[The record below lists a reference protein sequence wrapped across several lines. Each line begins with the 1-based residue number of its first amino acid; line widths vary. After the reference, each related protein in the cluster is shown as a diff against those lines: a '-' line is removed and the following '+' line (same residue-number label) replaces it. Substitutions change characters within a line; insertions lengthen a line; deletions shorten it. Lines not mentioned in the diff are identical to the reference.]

1 MERCNLSV
9 RVQNTNNATIKL
21 NGEVKSSISVPK
33 GSAVSIEITA
43 DGLETYKGVA
53 KVAENS
59 TLDIRLIKVCDCGE
73 DLGNKVEKLVD
84 EAVAVAT
91 DGLEEKIQG
100 NVEDQ
105 LEGLIS
111 VKVEPINSAIT
122 ELQQMDLDLNKRIDD
137 TNSNLSNLSNQVSDI
152 PNTYLTISNFNSSS
166 EEMKSNLNNRIDDT
180 NSNLSDLSNQV
191 SDIPNTYLTIA
202 NFNSSSEEM
211 KSDLNRRIDE
221 KADIADLTRVESQS
235 AAMSGDIVTINSTLE
250 IMQKQIQ
257 ALKTPETEAADPNTA
272 NVSQPDKNI
281 VISNGSVTTTADEKF
296 TRQIT
301 AKSIQVEDIA
311 VESSRVVF
319 DANDDVVISGFESSG
334 DLKKS
339 TANAA
344 VSIYSNADVKI
355 TNSTV
360 NQTGY
365 NAIEIGLSDDK
376 APKNVLIDGITFDS
390 KMSNNAILIFAHQ
403 KDALITISNCYF
415 KDVSN
420 CVRLSNRL
428 NVPAKVRFVNCTCDK
443 WDTNP
448 QWNGFLILEDYTSK
462 TKEEYLEQK
471 RFHNLD
477 IQFVNCYGPFGKIE
491 GTAEELFSNNENQV
505 AYIYV
510 DADLSFPVYNEAEFP
525 KCSAI

>member
-43 DGLETYKGVA
+43 DGFETYKGVA

-137 TNSNLSNLSNQVSDI
+137 TNSNLSN
-152 PNTYLTISNFNSSS
+152 
-166 EEMKSNLNNRIDDT
+166 
-180 NSNLSDLSNQV
+180 LSNQV

>member
-43 DGLETYKGVA
+43 DGFEPYKGVA

-59 TLDIRLIKVCDCGE
+59 TLDIRLIKVCECGE
-73 DLGNKVEKLVD
+73 DLSNKVEKLVND
-84 EAVAVAT
+84 AVAVAT

-100 NVEDQ
+100 NIEDQ
-105 LEGLIS
+105 LEGSINTKL
-111 VKVEPINSAIT
+111 EPINSNIAG
-122 ELQQMDLDLNKRIDD
+122 LQQTDLDLDAKINN
-137 TNSNLSNLSNQVSDI
+137 TNSNLSNLNNQV
-152 PNTYLTISNFNSSS
+152 L
-166 EEMKSNLNNRIDDT
+166 
-180 NSNLSDLSNQV
+180 
-191 SDIPNTYLTIA
+191 DIPNTYLTIA

-211 KSDLNRRIDE
+211 KSDLNNRIDE
-221 KADIADLTRVESQS
+221 KANIVDLTRVESQS
-235 AAMSGDIVTINSTLE
+235 AATSGDIVTINSTLE

-319 DANDDVVISGFESSG
+319 NANDDVVISGFESSG

-339 TANAA
+339 TSNAA

-355 TNSTV
+355 TNSTI

-403 KDALITISNCYF
+403 KDALITISNCHF

-443 WDTNP
+443 WDAKP
-448 QWNGFLILEDYTSK
+448 QWTGFLILEDYTSK

-510 DADLSFPVYNEAEFP
+510 DADLSLPVYNEAEFP

>member
-43 DGLETYKGVA
+43 DGFETYKGVA

-105 LEGLIS
+105 LEGLINA
-111 VKVEPINSAIT
+111 KIEPINSDIN
-122 ELQQMDLDLNKRIDD
+122 ELQQMDLDLDTKINN
-137 TNSNLSNLSNQVSDI
+137 TNSNLSN
-152 PNTYLTISNFNSSS
+152 
-166 EEMKSNLNNRIDDT
+166 
-180 NSNLSDLSNQV
+180 LSNQV

-235 AAMSGDIVTINSTLE
+235 AATSGDIITINSTLE

-403 KDALITISNCYF
+403 KDALITISNCHF

>member
-43 DGLETYKGVA
+43 DGFETYKGVE

-100 NVEDQ
+100 KVEDQ
-105 LEGLIS
+105 LEGLINA
-111 VKVEPINSAIT
+111 KIEPINSTISG
-122 ELQQMDLDLNKRIDD
+122 LQQADLDLSTKIDD
-137 TNSNLSNLSNQVSDI
+137 IQSDLSNLSNQVSDI

-166 EEMKSNLNNRIDDT
+166 EEMKSDLNNRI
-180 NSNLSDLSNQV
+180 
-191 SDIPNTYLTIA
+191 A
-202 NFNSSSEEM
+202 
-211 KSDLNRRIDE
+211 E
-221 KADIADLTRVESQS
+221 KANIVDLTRVESQS
-235 AAMSGDIVTINSTLE
+235 AAISGDIVTINSTLE

-281 VISNGSVTTTADEKF
+281 VISNGSVTTTADENF

-319 DANDDVVISGFESSG
+319 NANDDVVISGFESSG

-403 KDALITISNCYF
+403 KDALITISNCHF

-428 NVPAKVRFVNCTCDK
+428 NVPAKVRFVNCVCDK

-491 GTAEELFSNNENQV
+491 GTAEELFAPGEKRAAV
-505 AYIYV
+505 LFV
-510 DADLSFPVYNEAEFP
+510 DIDYSSPVYNEAEFP

>member
-43 DGLETYKGVA
+43 DGFEPYKGVA

-73 DLGNKVEKLVD
+73 DLGNKVEKLVE

-105 LEGLIS
+105 LEGLINA
-111 VKVEPINSAIT
+111 KIEPINSTIN
-122 ELQQMDLDLNKRIDD
+122 ELQQMDLDLDTKINN
-137 TNSNLSNLSNQVSDI
+137 TNSNLSTLNNQV
-152 PNTYLTISNFNSSS
+152 L
-166 EEMKSNLNNRIDDT
+166 
-180 NSNLSDLSNQV
+180 
-191 SDIPNTYLTIA
+191 DIPNTYLTIA

-211 KSDLNRRIDE
+211 KSDLNNRIDE
-221 KADIADLTRVESQS
+221 KANIVDLTRVESQS

-272 NVSQPDKNI
+272 DVSQPDKNI
-281 VISNGSVTTTADEKF
+281 VISNGSVTTTTDEKF

-403 KDALITISNCYF
+403 KDALITISNCHF

-443 WDTNP
+443 WDTRP

-510 DADLSFPVYNEAEFP
+510 DADLSLPVYNEAEFP

>member
-43 DGLETYKGVA
+43 DGFETYKGVA

-100 NVEDQ
+100 NIEDQ
-105 LEGLIS
+105 LESLINA
-111 VKVEPINSAIT
+111 KIEPINSTISG
-122 ELQQMDLDLNKRIDD
+122 LQQMDSNLDTKINN

-166 EEMKSNLNNRIDDT
+166 EEMKSDLNNRID
-180 NSNLSDLSNQV
+180 
-191 SDIPNTYLTIA
+191 
-202 NFNSSSEEM
+202 
-211 KSDLNRRIDE
+211 E
-221 KADIADLTRVESQS
+221 KANIVDLTRVESQS
-235 AAMSGDIVTINSTLE
+235 AATSGDIVTINSTLE

-319 DANDDVVISGFESSG
+319 NANDDVVISGFESSG
-334 DLKKS
+334 DLKKT

-403 KDALITISNCYF
+403 KDALITISNCHF

-428 NVPAKVRFVNCTCDK
+428 NVPAKVRFVNCVCDK
-443 WDTNP
+443 WDTRST
-448 QWNGFLILEDYTSK
+448 WNAFLLLEDYTSK
-462 TKEEYLEQK
+462 TKEEYFEQK

-491 GTAEELFSNNENQV
+491 GTAEELFAPGEKR
-505 AYIYV
+505 AAILCV
-510 DADLSFPVYNEAEFP
+510 DIDDSFPDYNEAEFP

>member
-43 DGLETYKGVA
+43 DGFETYKGVA

-84 EAVAVAT
+84 EAVATAT

-100 NVEDQ
+100 NIEDQ
-105 LEGLIS
+105 LEGLINA
-111 VKVEPINSAIT
+111 KIEPINSAIT
-122 ELQQMDLDLNKRIDD
+122 ELQQMDSDLDTKINN
-137 TNSNLSNLSNQVSDI
+137 TNSNLSN
-152 PNTYLTISNFNSSS
+152 
-166 EEMKSNLNNRIDDT
+166 
-180 NSNLSDLSNQV
+180 LSNQV

-235 AAMSGDIVTINSTLE
+235 AATSGDIVTINSTLE

-281 VISNGSVTTTADEKF
+281 VISNGSVTTTADENF

-301 AKSIQVEDIA
+301 AKSIQVEDIV

-339 TANAA
+339 TSNAA

-403 KDALITISNCYF
+403 KDALITISNCHF

>member
-43 DGLETYKGVA
+43 DGFETYKGVA

-100 NVEDQ
+100 NIEDQ
-105 LEGLIS
+105 LEGLINA
-111 VKVEPINSAIT
+111 KIEPINSAIT
-122 ELQQMDLDLNKRIDD
+122 ELQQMDSDLDTKINN
-137 TNSNLSNLSNQVSDI
+137 TNSNLSN
-152 PNTYLTISNFNSSS
+152 
-166 EEMKSNLNNRIDDT
+166 
-180 NSNLSDLSNQV
+180 LSNQV

-221 KADIADLTRVESQS
+221 KANIVDLTRVESQS
-235 AAMSGDIVTINSTLE
+235 AATSGDIVTINSTLE

-281 VISNGSVTTTADEKF
+281 VISNGSVTTTADENF

-339 TANAA
+339 TSNAA

-403 KDALITISNCYF
+403 KDALITISNCHF

-443 WDTNP
+443 WDTKP

>member
-43 DGLETYKGVA
+43 DGFETYKGVA

-100 NVEDQ
+100 NIEDQ
-105 LEGLIS
+105 LEGLINA
-111 VKVEPINSAIT
+111 KIEPINSAIA
-122 ELQQMDLDLNKRIDD
+122 EFQQMDSDLDTKINN

-166 EEMKSNLNNRIDDT
+166 EEMKS
-180 NSNLSDLSNQV
+180 
-191 SDIPNTYLTIA
+191 
-202 NFNSSSEEM
+202 
-211 KSDLNRRIDE
+211 DLNRKIDE
-221 KADIADLTRVESQS
+221 KANIVDLTRVESQS
-235 AAMSGDIVTINSTLE
+235 AATSGDIVTINSTLA

-281 VISNGSVTTTADEKF
+281 VISNGSVTTTADENF

-319 DANDDVVISGFESSG
+319 NANDDVVISGFESSG
-334 DLKKS
+334 DLKKTTS
-339 TANAA
+339 NAA

-365 NAIEIGLSDDK
+365 NAIEIGLSNDK

-403 KDALITISNCYF
+403 KDALITISNCHF

-443 WDTNP
+443 WDTDP
-448 QWNGFLILEDYTSK
+448 TWNAFLLLEDYTSK
-462 TKEEYLEQK
+462 TKEEYFEQK

-491 GTAEELFSNNENQV
+491 GTAEELFAPGEKR
-505 AYIYV
+505 AAILCV
-510 DADLSFPVYNEAEFP
+510 DIDDSFPVYNEAEFP

>member
-1 MERCNLSV
+1 MERCNLTV
-9 RVQNTNNATIKL
+9 RVQNTNNAKIKL

-43 DGLETYKGVA
+43 DGFETYKGVA

-73 DLGNKVEKLVD
+73 DLGNKVEKMVD
-84 EAVAVAT
+84 EAVSAAT
-91 DGLEEKIQG
+91 DGLEEKIEG
-100 NVEDQ
+100 KVEANLDSMIVSK
-105 LEGLIS
+105 L
-111 VKVEPINSAIT
+111 EPINSNIS
-122 ELQQMDLDLNKRIDD
+122 DL
-137 TNSNLSNLSNQVSDI
+137 
-152 PNTYLTISNFNSSS
+152 
-166 EEMKSNLNNRIDDT
+166 E
-180 NSNLSDLSNQV
+180 LSDEALKDEV
-191 SDIPNTYLTIA
+191 SSTKTEIEKTNENVSKMEESMEAGISEVKTSLEAYMTKESYEVDQNGKEKYIASIYQTIQATKDMEAELNEKIETKA
-202 NFNSSSEEM
+202 NM
-211 KSDLNRRIDE
+211 TDL
-221 KADIADLTRVESQS
+221 ARVESQS
-235 AAMSGDIVTINSTLE
+235 AATSGDIVTINSTLE

-257 ALKTPETEAADPNTA
+257 ALKTPETEAVDPNTA

-319 DANDDVVISGFESSG
+319 NADDDVVISGFESSG
-334 DLKKS
+334 DLQKS

-355 TNSTV
+355 TNSTI

-365 NAIEIGLSDDK
+365 NAIEIGLSNDK

-403 KDALITISNCYF
+403 KDALITISNCHF

-443 WDTNP
+443 WETDP
-448 QWNGFLILEDYTSK
+448 AWNAFLLLEDYTSK
-462 TKEEYLEQK
+462 TKEEYFEQK

-491 GTAEELFSNNENQV
+491 GTAEELFAAGEKRV
-505 AYIYV
+505 AVLSV
-510 DADLSFPVYNEAEFP
+510 DADYLVPTYNEAEFP

>member
-43 DGLETYKGVA
+43 DGFETYKGVA

-73 DLGNKVEKLVD
+73 DLGNKVEKLV
-84 EAVAVAT
+84 EESVAVAT

-105 LEGLIS
+105 MEGLINA
-111 VKVEPINSAIT
+111 KIEPINSTIN
-122 ELQQMDLDLNKRIDD
+122 ELQQMDLDLDTKINN
-137 TNSNLSNLSNQVSDI
+137 TNSNLSTLSNQVSDI
-152 PNTYLTISNFNSSS
+152 PNTYLTIS
-166 EEMKSNLNNRIDDT
+166 
-180 NSNLSDLSNQV
+180 
-191 SDIPNTYLTIA
+191 

-235 AAMSGDIVTINSTLE
+235 AATSGDIVTINSTLE

-272 NVSQPDKNI
+272 DVSQPDKNI

-339 TANAA
+339 TSNAA

-355 TNSTV
+355 TNSTI

-403 KDALITISNCYF
+403 KDALITISNCHF

-443 WDTNP
+443 WDTKP

-510 DADLSFPVYNEAEFP
+510 DADLSLPAYNEAEFP

>member
-43 DGLETYKGVA
+43 DGFEPYKGIA

-73 DLGNKVEKLVD
+73 DLGNKVEKLV
-84 EAVAVAT
+84 EESVAVAT

-100 NVEDQ
+100 NIEDQ
-105 LEGLIS
+105 MEGLINA
-111 VKVEPINSAIT
+111 KIEPINSTIN
-122 ELQQMDLDLNKRIDD
+122 ELQQMDLDLDTKINN
-137 TNSNLSNLSNQVSDI
+137 TNSNLSTLSNQVSDI

-166 EEMKSNLNNRIDDT
+166 EEMKS
-180 NSNLSDLSNQV
+180 
-191 SDIPNTYLTIA
+191 
-202 NFNSSSEEM
+202 
-211 KSDLNRRIDE
+211 DLNRRIDE
-221 KADIADLTRVESQS
+221 KADISDLTRVESQS
-235 AAMSGDIVTINSTLE
+235 AATSGDIVTINSTLE

-281 VISNGSVTTTADEKF
+281 VISNGSVTTTADENF

-339 TANAA
+339 TSNAA

-403 KDALITISNCYF
+403 KDALITISNCHF

-443 WDTNP
+443 WDTKP

-510 DADLSFPVYNEAEFP
+510 DADLSLPVYNEAEFP

>member
-43 DGLETYKGVA
+43 DGFETYKGVA

-91 DGLEEKIQG
+91 GGLEEKIQG

-105 LEGLIS
+105 LEGLINA
-111 VKVEPINSAIT
+111 KIEPINSTIN
-122 ELQQMDLDLNKRIDD
+122 ELQQMDLDLDTKINN
-137 TNSNLSNLSNQVSDI
+137 TNSNLSTLNNQV
-152 PNTYLTISNFNSSS
+152 L
-166 EEMKSNLNNRIDDT
+166 
-180 NSNLSDLSNQV
+180 
-191 SDIPNTYLTIA
+191 DIPNTYLTIA

-211 KSDLNRRIDE
+211 KSDLNNRIDE
-221 KADIADLTRVESQS
+221 KANIVDLTRVESQS

-272 NVSQPDKNI
+272 DISQPDKNI

-403 KDALITISNCYF
+403 KDALITISNCHF

>member
-33 GSAVSIEITA
+33 GSAVSIKITA
-43 DGLETYKGVA
+43 DGFETYKGVA

-105 LEGLIS
+105 LEGLIN
-111 VKVEPINSAIT
+111 VKIEPINSTIAG
-122 ELQQMDLDLNKRIDD
+122 LQQTDLDLDTKINN
-137 TNSNLSNLSNQVSDI
+137 TNSNLSNLNNQV
-152 PNTYLTISNFNSSS
+152 L
-166 EEMKSNLNNRIDDT
+166 
-180 NSNLSDLSNQV
+180 
-191 SDIPNTYLTIA
+191 DIPNTYLTIA

-211 KSDLNRRIDE
+211 KSDLNNRIDE
-221 KADIADLTRVESQS
+221 KANIVDLTRVESQS
-235 AAMSGDIVTINSTLE
+235 AATSGDIVTINSTLA

-281 VISNGSVTTTADEKF
+281 VISNGSITTTADENF

-319 DANDDVVISGFESSG
+319 NANDDVVISGFESSG

-365 NAIEIGLSDDK
+365 NAIEIGLSNDK

-403 KDALITISNCYF
+403 KDALITISNCHF

-443 WDTNP
+443 WDTDP
-448 QWNGFLILEDYTSK
+448 TWNAFLLLEDYTSK
-462 TKEEYLEQK
+462 TKEEYFEQK

-491 GTAEELFSNNENQV
+491 GTAEELFAPGEKR
-505 AYIYV
+505 AAILCV
-510 DADLSFPVYNEAEFP
+510 DIDDSFPVYNEAEFP

>member
-1 MERCNLSV
+1 M
-9 RVQNTNNATIKL
+9 
-21 NGEVKSSISVPK
+21 KS
-33 GSAVSIEITA
+33 
-43 DGLETYKGVA
+43 
-53 KVAENS
+53 
-59 TLDIRLIKVCDCGE
+59 
-73 DLGNKVEKLVD
+73 
-84 EAVAVAT
+84 
-91 DGLEEKIQG
+91 
-100 NVEDQ
+100 
-105 LEGLIS
+105 
-111 VKVEPINSAIT
+111 
-122 ELQQMDLDLNKRIDD
+122 DLNNRIND
-137 TNSNLSNLSNQVSDI
+137 TNSNL
-152 PNTYLTISNFNSSS
+152 
-166 EEMKSNLNNRIDDT
+166 LN
-180 NSNLSDLSNQV
+180 LSNQV

-221 KADIADLTRVESQS
+221 KANIVDLTRVESQS

-272 NVSQPDKNI
+272 DISQPDKNI

-365 NAIEIGLSDDK
+365 NAIEIGLSDNK

-403 KDALITISNCYF
+403 KDALITISNCHF

-510 DADLSFPVYNEAEFP
+510 EADLSFPVYNEAEFP

>member
-43 DGLETYKGVA
+43 DGFETYKGVA

-105 LEGLIS
+105 LESLINA
-111 VKVEPINSAIT
+111 KIEPINSTIVG
-122 ELQQMDLDLNKRIDD
+122 LQQMDSDLDTKINN
-137 TNSNLSNLSNQVSDI
+137 TNSNLSNLSNQVLDI

-166 EEMKSNLNNRIDDT
+166 EEMKSDLNNRID
-180 NSNLSDLSNQV
+180 
-191 SDIPNTYLTIA
+191 
-202 NFNSSSEEM
+202 
-211 KSDLNRRIDE
+211 E
-221 KADIADLTRVESQS
+221 KANIVDLTRVESQS
-235 AAMSGDIVTINSTLE
+235 AATSGDIVTINSTLE

-301 AKSIQVEDIA
+301 AKSIQVEDI
-311 VESSRVVF
+311 VVKSSRVVF
-319 DANDDVVISGFESSG
+319 NANDDVVISGFESSG
-334 DLKKS
+334 DLKKT

-355 TNSTV
+355 TNSAV

-365 NAIEIGLSDDK
+365 NAIEIDLSDDK

-403 KDALITISNCYF
+403 KDALITISNCHF

-428 NVPAKVRFVNCTCDK
+428 NVPAKVRFVNCTCEK
-443 WDTNP
+443 WDTDAK
-448 QWNGFLILEDYTSK
+448 WNGFLILEDYTSK
-462 TKEEYLEQK
+462 TKAEYLEQK

-491 GTAEELFSNNENQV
+491 GTAEELFTEGEKQV
-505 AYIYV
+505 AFIYV
-510 DADLSFPVYNEAEFP
+510 EADLSFPVYNEAEFP